1 MSEVSEVARRLKEL
15 REQAGLTMRAV
26 SDTLG
31 WSLTRYQHYE
41 DRYKRKYLPFELA
54 RALEDMF
61 VRQGVQAGA
70 VLQLA
75 GLEGSQS
82 APARTGAAVVRPVS
96 LNASA
101 AAGQRDLPVQSAFR
115 EGAEGFWFVEGDAK
129 EFVERPANLR
139 GVANAF
145 ALYAEG
151 ESMQPRYFA
160 GELLFVNP
168 NRPITPN
175 CFVAIEMMDGRGQV
189 RQFLRR
195 THDGIFVRRLTPDQE
210 QRLPAREVKRLYR
223 ITGSAELG

>member
-26 SDTLG
+26 SDSLG

-54 RALEDMF
+54 RALEEMF
-61 VRQGVQAGA
+61 VRQGVPTGA

-75 GLEGSQS
+75 GIEGGQS
-82 APARTGAAVVRPVS
+82 VAPRAAPAGARPVS
-96 LNASA
+96 LNAA
-101 AAGQRDLPVQSAFR
+101 TAQRDLPVYSAFR
-115 EGAEGFWFVEGDAK
+115 EGWDGFWFVADEAK
-129 EFVERPANLR
+129 EFIERPANLR

-145 ALYAEG
+145 ALYADG
-151 ESMQPRYFA
+151 DGMQPRYFA
-160 GELLFVNP
+160 GELLYVNP

-175 CFVAIEMMDGRGQV
+175 CFVAVEFNDGRGMV

-195 THDGIFVRRLTPDQE
+195 THDAIFVRKLHPDQE
-210 QRLPAREVKRLYR
+210 AKLPAAEVKRLYR
-223 ITGSAELG
+223 ITGSTESA

>member
-15 REQAGLTMRAV
+15 REQAGLTMRSV
-26 SDTLG
+26 SDALG

-75 GLEGSQS
+75 GLEGGQS
-82 APARTGAAVVRPVS
+82 VPARAGTAVVRPVS
-96 LNASA
+96 LNA
-101 AAGQRDLPVQSAFR
+101 AAGLRDLPVHSAFR

-145 ALYAEG
+145 ALYADG
-151 ESMQPRYFA
+151 DAMQPRYFA
-160 GELLFVNP
+160 GELLYVNP
-168 NRPITPN
+168 NRPVTPN
-175 CFVAIEMMDGRGQV
+175 CFVAIELSDGRGQV

-195 THDGIFVRRLTPDQE
+195 THDGIFVRRFNPDQE
-210 QRLPAREVKRLYR
+210 QRLPAAEVKRMYR

>member
-15 REQAGLTMRAV
+15 REQAGLTMRSV
-26 SDTLG
+26 SDALG

-61 VRQGVQAGA
+61 VRQGVAAGA
-70 VLQLA
+70 ALQLA
-75 GLEGSQS
+75 GLEGGQNLPQR
-82 APARTGAAVVRPVS
+82 AGAAAARPVS

-101 AAGQRDLPVQSAFR
+101 SQRDLPVHSTFR
-115 EGAEGFWFVEGDAK
+115 EGFDGFWFVEGDAK

-145 ALYAEG
+145 ALYADG

-160 GELLFVNP
+160 GEMLFVNP

-175 CFVAIEMMDGRGQV
+175 CFVAIEMNDGRGQV

-195 THDGIFVRRLTPDQE
+195 THDGIFVRRLHPDTE
-210 QRLPAREVKRLYR
+210 QRLPASEVKRLYR

>member
-26 SDTLG
+26 SDALG

-70 VLQLA
+70 ALQLA
-75 GLEGSQS
+75 GLEGGQS
-82 APARTGAAVVRPVS
+82 APARTATAVVRPVS
-96 LNASA
+96 LNA
-101 AAGQRDLPVQSAFR
+101 AAGQRDLPVHTAFR

-145 ALYAEG
+145 ALYADG
-151 ESMQPRYFA
+151 DAMQPRYFA

-175 CFVAIEMMDGRGQV
+175 CFVAIELADGSGQV

-195 THDGIFVRRLTPDQE
+195 THDGIFVRRLHPEQE
-210 QRLPAREVKRLYR
+210 QRLPAPQVKRLYR

>member
-15 REQAGLTMRAV
+15 REQAGLTMRSV
-26 SDTLG
+26 SDALG

-54 RALEDMF
+54 RVLEDMF
-61 VRQGVQAGA
+61 VRQGVAAGA

-75 GLEGSQS
+75 GIEGSQS
-82 APARTGAAVVRPVS
+82 LPARSGPAAVRPVS
-96 LNASA
+96 LNA
-101 AAGQRDLPVQSAFR
+101 AAGQRDLPVHSAFR
-115 EGAEGFWFVEGDAK
+115 DGSDGFWFVEGDAK

-145 ALYAEG
+145 ALYADG

-175 CFVAIEMMDGRGQV
+175 CFVAIEMADGRGQV

-195 THDGIFVRRLTPDQE
+195 THDGIFVRRLHPDHE
-210 QRLPAREVKRLYR
+210 FRLPAMEVKRMYR

>member
-1 MSEVSEVARRLKEL
+1 
-15 REQAGLTMRAV
+15 MRAV
-26 SDTLG
+26 SDALG

-61 VRQGVQAGA
+61 VRQGVAAGA
-70 VLQLA
+70 ALQLA
-75 GLEGSQS
+75 GLEGSQNL
-82 APARTGAAVVRPVS
+82 PARPNVGAMRPVS
-96 LNASA
+96 LNA
-101 AAGQRDLPVQSAFR
+101 AAGQRDLPVHSAFR
-115 EGAEGFWFVEGDAK
+115 EGADGFWFVEGDAK

-145 ALYAEG
+145 ALYADG

-175 CFVAIEMMDGRGQV
+175 CFVAIELADGSGQV

-195 THDGIFVRRLTPDQE
+195 THDGVFVRRFSPDQE
-210 QRLPAREVKRLYR
+210 QKLPAPEVKRMYR

>member
-26 SDTLG
+26 SDSLG

-54 RALEDMF
+54 RALEEMF
-61 VRQGVQAGA
+61 ARQGVTAGS

-75 GLEGSQS
+75 GIDGGKGVSPRA
-82 APARTGAAVVRPVS
+82 APAASRPVT
-96 LNASA
+96 LNAASS
-101 AAGQRDLPVQSAFR
+101 QRDLPVNSAFR
-115 EGAEGFWFVEGDAK
+115 EGWDGFWFVTDEAK

-145 ALYAEG
+145 ALYVDG
-151 ESMQPRYFA
+151 EAMQPRYFA
-160 GELLFVNP
+160 GELLYVNP

-175 CFVAIEMMDGRGQV
+175 CFVAVEFHDGRGLV

-195 THDGIFVRRLTPDQE
+195 SHDAIFVRKLNPDKE
-210 QRLPAREVKRLYR
+210 EKLPAPDVKRLFR
-223 ITGSAELG
+223 ITGAIEAA

>member
-15 REQAGLTMRAV
+15 REQAGLTMRSV
-26 SDTLG
+26 SDALG

-61 VRQGVQAGA
+61 VRQGVTPGA

-75 GLEGSQS
+75 GLESGQNL
-82 APARTGAAVVRPVS
+82 PARPAAAATRPVS
-96 LNASA
+96 LNAG
-101 AAGQRDLPVQSAFR
+101 AGQRDLPVHSSFR
-115 EGAEGFWFVEGDAK
+115 EGADGFWFVDGDAK

-145 ALYAEG
+145 ALYADG

-175 CFVAIEMMDGRGQV
+175 CFVAIEMTDGRGQV

-195 THDGIFVRRLTPDQE
+195 THDGIFVRRFTPDQE
-210 QRLPAREVKRLYR
+210 QRLPAAEVKRMYR

>member
-15 REQAGLTMRAV
+15 REQAGLTMRSV
-26 SDTLG
+26 SDALG

-75 GLEGSQS
+75 GLEGSQTIPPR
-82 APARTGAAVVRPVS
+82 AGAAVVRPVS
-96 LNASA
+96 LNAS
-101 AAGQRDLPVQSAFR
+101 AGQRDLPVQSAFR
-115 EGAEGFWFVEGDAK
+115 EGSDGFWFIEGDAK

-145 ALYAEG
+145 ALYADG
-151 ESMQPRYFA
+151 DSMQPRYFA

-175 CFVAIEMMDGRGQV
+175 CFVAIEMADGRGQI

-195 THDGIFVRRLTPDQE
+195 THDSIFVRRFNPDQE
-210 QRLPAREVKRLYR
+210 QKLSAPQVKRLYR

>member
-26 SDTLG
+26 SDALG

-61 VRQGVQAGA
+61 ARQGVTQGA

-82 APARTGAAVVRPVS
+82 VPARSATATVRPVS
-96 LNASA
+96 LNA
-101 AAGQRDLPVQSAFR
+101 AAGQRDLPVHSTFR
-115 EGAEGFWFVEGDAK
+115 EGSDGFWFIDGDAK

-139 GVANAF
+139 GVANGF
-145 ALYAEG
+145 ALYADG

-175 CFVAIEMMDGRGQV
+175 CFVAIELSDGRGQV

-195 THDGIFVRRLTPDQE
+195 THDGIFVRRFHPEQE
-210 QRLPAREVKRLYR
+210 LRLPAPEVKRMYR

>member
-26 SDTLG
+26 SDALG

-41 DRYKRKYLPFELA
+41 DRYKRKYLPYELA

-75 GLEGSQS
+75 GLEGGQS
-82 APARTGAAVVRPVS
+82 APQRAGATVARPVS
-96 LNASA
+96 LNAAS
-101 AAGQRDLPVQSAFR
+101 AGQRDLPVHSAFR
-115 EGAEGFWFVEGDAK
+115 EGSDGFWFIDGDAK

-145 ALYAEG
+145 ALYADG
-151 ESMQPRYFA
+151 ETMQPRYFA

-175 CFVAIEMMDGRGQV
+175 CFVAVEMMDGRGQI

-195 THDGIFVRRLTPDQE
+195 THDGIFLRRLNPDHE
-210 QRLPAREVKRLYR
+210 QRLPAAEVKRMYR
-223 ITGSAELG
+223 ITGSAALG

>member
-15 REQAGLTMRAV
+15 REQAGLTMRSV
-26 SDTLG
+26 SDALG

-61 VRQGVQAGA
+61 ARQGVASGA

-75 GLEGSQS
+75 GLEGSQNL
-82 APARTGAAVVRPVS
+82 PARPGAAAMRPVS

-101 AAGQRDLPVQSAFR
+101 GQRDLPVHSAFR
-115 EGAEGFWFVEGDAK
+115 EGADGFWFVEGDAK

-145 ALYAEG
+145 ALYADG

-175 CFVAIEMMDGRGQV
+175 CFVAIEMTDGRGQV

-195 THDGIFVRRLTPDQE
+195 THDGIFVRRFTPDQE
-210 QRLPAREVKRLYR
+210 QRLAAAQVKRMYR

>member
-15 REQAGLTMRAV
+15 REQAGLTMRSV
-26 SDTLG
+26 SDALG

-54 RALEDMF
+54 RVLEDMF
-61 VRQGVQAGA
+61 VRQGVSPGS

-75 GLEGSQS
+75 GLEG
-82 APARTGAAVVRPVS
+82 APALPPRTATPARPVS
-96 LNASA
+96 LNAGAS
-101 AAGQRDLPVQSAFR
+101 QRDLPVLSVFR
-115 EGAEGFWFVEGDAK
+115 EGSDGFWFAEGDAK

-145 ALYAEG
+145 ALYADG
-151 ESMQPRYFA
+151 ETMQPRYFA

-168 NRPITPN
+168 NRPITSN
-175 CFVAIEMMDGRGQV
+175 CFVAIEMGDGRGHV

-195 THDGIFVRRLTPDQE
+195 THDGIFVRRLHPDNE
-210 QRLPAREVKRLYR
+210 QRLAASDVKRMYR

>member
-15 REQAGLTMRAV
+15 REQAGLTMRSV
-26 SDTLG
+26 SDALG

-82 APARTGAAVVRPVS
+82 APARTSAAVVRPVS
-96 LNASA
+96 LNAS

-115 EGAEGFWFVEGDAK
+115 EGTEGFWFVEGDAK

-175 CFVAIEMMDGRGQV
+175 CFVAMEMMDGRGQV

-195 THDGIFVRRLTPDQE
+195 THDGIFVRRLNPDQE
-210 QRLPAREVKRLYR
+210 QRFPAREVKRLYR

>member
-15 REQAGLTMRAV
+15 REQAGLTMRSV
-26 SDTLG
+26 SDALG

-61 VRQGVQAGA
+61 VRQGVAAGA
-70 VLQLA
+70 ALQLA
-75 GLEGSQS
+75 GLEGSQNLPPR
-82 APARTGAAVVRPVS
+82 AGAAAARPVS
-96 LNASA
+96 LNAG
-101 AAGQRDLPVQSAFR
+101 AGQRDLPVHSTFR
-115 EGAEGFWFVEGDAK
+115 EGFDGFWFVDGDAK

-145 ALYAEG
+145 ALYADG
-151 ESMQPRYFA
+151 DSMQPRYFA
-160 GELLFVNP
+160 GEMLFVNP

-175 CFVAIEMMDGRGQV
+175 CFVAIEMNDGRGQV

-195 THDGIFVRRLTPDQE
+195 THDGIFVRRLHPEHE
-210 QRLPAREVKRLYR
+210 QRLPAAEVKRLYR

>member
-15 REQAGLTMRAV
+15 REQAGLTMRSV
-26 SDTLG
+26 SDALG

-61 VRQGVQAGA
+61 VRQGVTTGA

-82 APARTGAAVVRPVS
+82 LPARASAAAARPVS
-96 LNASA
+96 LNAGAS
-101 AAGQRDLPVQSAFR
+101 QRDLPVHSTFR
-115 EGAEGFWFVEGDAK
+115 EGLDGFLFVDGDAK

-145 ALYAEG
+145 ALYADG
-151 ESMQPRYFA
+151 DTMQPRYFA

-175 CFVAIEMMDGRGQV
+175 CFVAIELTDGRGQV

-195 THDGIFVRRLTPDQE
+195 THDSIFVHRFHPDQE
-210 QRLPAREVKRLYR
+210 LRLAATEVRRIYR

>member
-15 REQAGLTMRAV
+15 REQAGLTMRSV
-26 SDTLG
+26 SDALG

-61 VRQGVQAGA
+61 VRQGVAAGA

-75 GLEGSQS
+75 GLEGSQNRPPRQGTT
-82 APARTGAAVVRPVS
+82 AMRPVS
-96 LNASA
+96 LNAA
-101 AAGQRDLPVQSAFR
+101 ASQRDLPVHSAFR
-115 EGAEGFWFVEGDAK
+115 EGADGFWFVEGDAK

-145 ALYAEG
+145 ALYADG

-160 GELLFVNP
+160 GEMLFVNP

-175 CFVAIEMMDGRGQV
+175 CFVAIEMNDGRGQV

-195 THDGIFVRRLTPDQE
+195 THDGIFVRRLHPDTE
-210 QRLPAREVKRLYR
+210 QRLPASEVKRLYR

>member
-26 SDTLG
+26 SDALG

-61 VRQGVQAGA
+61 VRQGVQPGA

-82 APARTGAAVVRPVS
+82 APARTGAAAVARPVS
-96 LNASA
+96 LNAA
-101 AAGQRDLPVQSAFR
+101 AAGQRDLPVHSAFR
-115 EGAEGFWFVEGDAK
+115 EGADGFWFIEGDAK

-175 CFVAIEMMDGRGQV
+175 CFVAIELTDGRGLV

-195 THDGIFVRRLTPDQE
+195 THDGIFVRRLNPDQE

>member
-15 REQAGLTMRAV
+15 REQAGLTMRSV
-26 SDTLG
+26 SDALG

-61 VRQGVQAGA
+61 VRQGVTAGA

-75 GLEGSQS
+75 GLEGSQNL
-82 APARTGAAVVRPVS
+82 PARPGAAAVRPVS
-96 LNASA
+96 LNA
-101 AAGQRDLPVQSAFR
+101 AAGQRDLPVHSAFR
-115 EGAEGFWFVEGDAK
+115 EGSDGFWFVDGDAK

-145 ALYAEG
+145 ALYADG

-175 CFVAIEMMDGRGQV
+175 CFVAIEMTDGSGQV

-195 THDGIFVRRLTPDQE
+195 THDGIFVRRFSPEQE
-210 QRLPAREVKRLYR
+210 LRLAAPEVKRMYR

>member
-15 REQAGLTMRAV
+15 REQAGLTMRSV
-26 SDTLG
+26 SDALG

-41 DRYKRKYLPFELA
+41 DRYKRKFLPFELA

-75 GLEGSQS
+75 GLENGQNV
-82 APARTGAAVVRPVS
+82 PARSGSTAVRPVS
-96 LNASA
+96 LNAA
-101 AAGQRDLPVQSAFR
+101 AAQRDLPVHSAFR
-115 EGAEGFWFVEGDAK
+115 EGADGFWFVEGDAK

-145 ALYAEG
+145 ALYADG
-151 ESMQPRYFA
+151 ESMEPRYFA

-175 CFVAIEMMDGRGQV
+175 CFVAIELADGHGQI
-189 RQFLRR
+189 RQFIRR
-195 THDGIFVRRLTPDQE
+195 THDGIFVRRLNPNQE
-210 QRLPAREVKRLYR
+210 QRLPAPEVKRLYR
-223 ITGSAELG
+223 ITGSTELG

>member
-15 REQAGLTMRAV
+15 REQAGLTMRSV
-26 SDTLG
+26 SDALG

-61 VRQGVQAGA
+61 VRQGVATGA

-75 GLEGSQS
+75 GLEGNQNL
-82 APARTGAAVVRPVS
+82 PARQGTAAMRPVS
-96 LNASA
+96 LNAA
-101 AAGQRDLPVQSAFR
+101 ASQRDLPVHSSFR
-115 EGAEGFWFVEGDAK
+115 EGADGFWFVEGDAK

-145 ALYAEG
+145 ALYADG
-151 ESMQPRYFA
+151 ETMQPRYFA

-175 CFVAIEMMDGRGQV
+175 CFVAIELADGRGQV

-195 THDGIFVRRLTPDQE
+195 THDGIFVRRFNPDQE
-210 QRLPAREVKRLYR
+210 QRLPAAEVKRMYR

>member
-26 SDTLG
+26 SDSLG

-54 RALEDMF
+54 RALEEMF
-61 VRQGVQAGA
+61 ARQGVATGA

-75 GLEGSQS
+75 GIEGGQNVAPRAS
-82 APARTGAAVVRPVS
+82 AGAPRPVN
-96 LNASA
+96 LNAA
-101 AAGQRDLPVQSAFR
+101 TAQRDLPVNSAFR
-115 EGAEGFWFVEGDAK
+115 EGWDGFWFVADEAK
-129 EFVERPANLR
+129 EFIERPANLR

-145 ALYAEG
+145 ALYVDGDA
-151 ESMQPRYFA
+151 MQPRYFA
-160 GELLFVNP
+160 GELLYVNP

-175 CFVAIEMMDGRGQV
+175 CFVAIEFNDGRGLV

-195 THDGIFVRRLTPDQE
+195 THDAIFVRKLHPDQ
-210 QRLPAREVKRLYR
+210 
-223 ITGSAELG
+223 

>member
-26 SDTLG
+26 SDSLG

-54 RALEDMF
+54 RALEEMF
-61 VRQGVQAGA
+61 VRQGVA
-70 VLQLA
+70 VGSALQLA
-75 GLEGSQS
+75 GIEGSQS
-82 APARTGAAVVRPVS
+82 AGPRPNPAAARPVS
-96 LNASA
+96 LNATTA
-101 AAGQRDLPVQSAFR
+101 QRDLPVNSAFR
-115 EGAEGFWFVEGDAK
+115 EGAEGFWFVTEEAK

-145 ALYAEG
+145 ALYAAG
-151 ESMQPRYFA
+151 DDMQPRYLA
-160 GELLFVNP
+160 GELLYVNP

-175 CFVAIEMMDGRGQV
+175 CFVAVEFADGRGLV

-195 THDGIFVRRLTPDQE
+195 THDGVFVRRLHPDQE
-210 QRLPAREVKRLYR
+210 VRLPAPEVKRLYR
-223 ITGSAELG
+223 ITGSIESA

>member
-1 MSEVSEVARRLKEL
+1 MSDVSEVARRLKEL
-15 REQAGLTMRAV
+15 REQAGLTMRSV
-26 SDTLG
+26 SDALG

-61 VRQGVQAGA
+61 ARQGVATGA

-82 APARTGAAVVRPVS
+82 MPARTGTAAVRPVS
-96 LNASA
+96 LNA
-101 AAGQRDLPVQSAFR
+101 AAGQRDLPVLSTFR
-115 EGAEGFWFVEGDAK
+115 EGSDGFWFADGDAK

-145 ALYAEG
+145 ALYADG

-175 CFVAIEMMDGRGQV
+175 CFVAIEMADGRGQV
-189 RQFLRR
+189 RQFARR
-195 THDGIFVRRLTPDQE
+195 THDGIFVRRFNPEQE
-210 QRLPAREVKRLYR
+210 LRLPAPEVKRMYR

>member
-26 SDTLG
+26 SDSLG

-54 RALEDMF
+54 RALEEMF
-61 VRQGVQAGA
+61 VRQGVTSGA

-75 GLEGSQS
+75 GIEGSQNA
-82 APARTGAAVVRPVS
+82 APRANPGAARPVS
-96 LNASA
+96 LNAA
-101 AAGQRDLPVQSAFR
+101 TAQRDLPVNSAFR
-115 EGAEGFWFVEGDAK
+115 EGWDGFWFIAEEAK

-145 ALYAEG
+145 ALYTDG
-151 ESMQPRYFA
+151 DGMQPRYLA
-160 GELLFVNP
+160 GELLYVNP

-175 CFVAIEMMDGRGQV
+175 CFVAIEFSDGRGMV

-195 THDGIFVRRLTPDQE
+195 THDGIFVRRLHPDQE
-210 QRLPAREVKRLYR
+210 TRLAAAEVKRLYR
-223 ITGSAELG
+223 ITGSTESA

>member
-1 MSEVSEVARRLKEL
+1 MSDVSEVARRLKEL
-15 REQAGLTMRAV
+15 REQAGLTMRSV
-26 SDTLG
+26 SDALG

-61 VRQGVQAGA
+61 VRQGVAAGA

-75 GLEGSQS
+75 GLEGGQNLPPRPG
-82 APARTGAAVVRPVS
+82 PAAMRPVS
-96 LNASA
+96 LNA
-101 AAGQRDLPVQSAFR
+101 AAGLRDLPVHSSFR

-145 ALYAEG
+145 ALYADG

-175 CFVAIEMMDGRGQV
+175 CFVAIELADGRGQV

-195 THDGIFVRRLTPDQE
+195 THDGIFVRRFSPEQE
-210 QRLPAREVKRLYR
+210 LRLPAPEVKRIYR

>member
-26 SDTLG
+26 SDALG

-61 VRQGVQAGA
+61 VRQGVAGGA

-82 APARTGAAVVRPVS
+82 VPARHAPTTVRPVS
-96 LNASA
+96 LNA
-101 AAGQRDLPVQSAFR
+101 AAGHRDLPVLSTFR
-115 EGAEGFWFVEGDAK
+115 EGSDGFWFIEGDAK

-145 ALYAEG
+145 ALYADG

-175 CFVAIEMMDGRGQV
+175 CFVAIELADGRGQV

-195 THDGIFVRRLTPDQE
+195 THDGVFVRRLLPEQE
-210 QRLPAREVKRLYR
+210 LRLPATEVKRMYR

>member
-26 SDTLG
+26 SDALG

-61 VRQGVQAGA
+61 VRQGVQGGQA
-70 VLQLA
+70 LQLA
-75 GLEGSQS
+75 GIDGGQS
-82 APARTGAAVVRPVS
+82 ASGRSTSSAPRPVN
-96 LNASA
+96 LNAA
-101 AAGQRDLPVQSAFR
+101 NAQRDLPVNSAFR
-115 EGAEGFWFVEGDAK
+115 EGWDGFWFVADEAK

-145 ALYAEG
+145 ALYADG
-151 ESMQPRYFA
+151 ESMQPRYLA
-160 GELLFVNP
+160 GELLYVNP

-175 CFVAIEMMDGRGQV
+175 CFIAVEFNDGRGLV

-195 THDGIFVRRLTPDQE
+195 THDGIFVSKLHPEQE
-210 QRLPAREVKRLYR
+210 AKLPAAEVKRLYR
-223 ITGSAELG
+223 ITGSIESA

>member
-26 SDTLG
+26 SDALG

-54 RALEDMF
+54 RALEEMF
-61 VRQGVQAGA
+61 VRQGVPAGM

-75 GLEGSQS
+75 GIESGQGV
-82 APARTGAAVVRPVS
+82 APRV
-96 LNASA
+96 SA
-101 AAGQRDLPVQSAFR
+101 AAPRPVNLNAATPQRDLPVNSAFR
-115 EGAEGFWFVEGDAK
+115 EGWDGFWFITDEAK
-129 EFVERPANLR
+129 EFIERPANLR

-145 ALYAEG
+145 ALYADG
-151 ESMQPRYFA
+151 DGMQPRYFA
-160 GELLFVNP
+160 GELLYVNP

-175 CFVAIEMMDGRGQV
+175 CFVAVEYNDGRGLV

-195 THDGIFVRRLTPDQE
+195 THDAVFLRKLHPDQE
-210 QRLPAREVKRLYR
+210 IKLPAGDIRRIYR
-223 ITGSAELG
+223 ITGSAETA

>member
-26 SDTLG
+26 SDALG

-61 VRQGVQAGA
+61 VRQGVVSGA

-75 GLEGSQS
+75 GLDSGQS
-82 APARTGAAVVRPVS
+82 VPARHAAAAQRPVS
-96 LNASA
+96 LNAG
-101 AAGQRDLPVQSAFR
+101 AGQRDLPVHSTFR
-115 EGAEGFWFVEGDAK
+115 EGGDGFWFVEGDAK

-145 ALYAEG
+145 ALYADG

-175 CFVAIEMMDGRGQV
+175 CFVAIEMSNGSGQV

-195 THDGIFVRRLTPDQE
+195 THDGIFVRRLHPEQE
-210 QRLPAREVKRLYR
+210 QRLPVADVRRMYR

>member
-26 SDTLG
+26 SDALG

-61 VRQGVQAGA
+61 VRQGVQGGA

-75 GLEGSQS
+75 GIDAGQ
-82 APARTGAAVVRPVS
+82 
-96 LNASA
+96 NASA
-101 AAGQRDLPVQSAFR
+101 RTTPSAPPRPVNLNAANAQRDLPVNSAFR
-115 EGAEGFWFVEGDAK
+115 EGWDGFWFVTDEAK

-145 ALYAEG
+145 ALYVDG
-151 ESMQPRYFA
+151 EAMQPRYFA
-160 GELLFVNP
+160 GELLYVNP

-175 CFVAIEMMDGRGQV
+175 CFIAVEFNDGRGLV
-189 RQFLRR
+189 RQFVRR
-195 THDGIFVRRLTPDQE
+195 THDAIFVRKLHPDQE
-210 QRLPAREVKRLYR
+210 AKLPAAEVKRIYR
-223 ITGSAELG
+223 VTGAIEAA

>member
-15 REQAGLTMRAV
+15 REQAGLTMRSV
-26 SDTLG
+26 SDALG

-61 VRQGVQAGA
+61 VRQGVTAGA

-75 GLEGSQS
+75 GLEGSQNLS
-82 APARTGAAVVRPVS
+82 TRPGAAAVRPVS
-96 LNASA
+96 LNA
-101 AAGQRDLPVQSAFR
+101 AAGQRDLPVHSAFR
-115 EGAEGFWFVEGDAK
+115 EGSDGFWFVDGDAK

-145 ALYAEG
+145 ALYADG

-175 CFVAIEMMDGRGQV
+175 CFVAIEMTDGRGQV

-195 THDGIFVRRLTPDQE
+195 THDGIFVRRFNPDQE
-210 QRLPAREVKRLYR
+210 QRLPAPEVKRLYR